1 MKKLFALA
9 ALVLGVVSCQQDQL
23 WFNTD
28 ANGEAAFTLNVALPE
43 AVTRAAGSDSAL
55 GGVTNIDMTKYD
67 IRYILEV
74 YNNDE
79 SNATLLGTLA
89 KERMVNYENEATS
102 TSFSLRLIPGRDYR
116 FVVWA
121 DFVEQTHNNA
131 QDHSA
136 DRLYDTSAGLKQVTL
151 ATDSWTAID
160 ESRDAYTN
168 YFDVDDFSSTSTVN
182 FELTRP

>member
-1 MKKLFALA
+1 MKRILFFA
-9 ALVLGVVSCQQDQL
+9 ALVLGVVSCQKDHNGL
-23 WFNTD
+23 DVD

-55 GGVTNIDMTKYD
+55 GGVINIDMTKYD

-74 YNNDE
+74 YNNDA
-79 SNATLLGTLA
+79 SNTNLLGTLA
-89 KERMVNYENEATS
+89 KERMVNYETEATS

-121 DFVEQTHNNA
+121 DFVEQDHNNA